1 MTDSDYSHH
10 IRWMREAIKVAESA
24 LEVPEVPVGCI
35 YVHDGEIIG
44 TGFNATNITLNGTR
58 HSELVGYDMIRQKY
72 GKKTRQIFRE
82 TDLYVTVEP
91 CIMCASF
98 LRQMEIRRVFFGC
111 GNERFGG
118 NGSILSINTDIPIEL
133 NDNGSIDRPYIAYP
147 GILNREAIILLRKFY
162 IKENKKSP
170 NANNK
175 KHRHLDL
182 QNFPKIEYNKYITRK
197 EFTDLFGENY
207 GWIYDSNDLIE
218 FDNNGKIGNE
228 LTERGAKKRKLEVED

>member
-1 MTDSDYSHH
+1 MTDCAYSHH
-10 IRWMREAIKVAESA
+10 IKWMREAIKVAESA

-35 YVHDGEIIG
+35 YVHDGKIIG
-44 TGFNATNITLNGTR
+44 KGFNATNITLNGTR

-72 GKKTRQIFRE
+72 GEKTKQIFRE

-98 LRQMEIRRVFFGC
+98 LRQMGIRKVFFGC

-118 NGSILSINTDIPIEL
+118 NGSILSINTDIPNKVGENIH
-133 NDNGSIDRPYIAYP
+133 IDTPYIAYP
-147 GILNREAIILLRKFY
+147 GILNREAIVLLRKFY

-175 KHRHLDL
+175 KHRRLDL
-182 QNFPKIEYNKYITRK
+182 QNFPMIEYSKYITRK
-197 EFTDLFGENY
+197 QFTNLFCEEN
-207 GWIYDSNDLIE
+207 GWIYDNNE
-218 FDNNGKIGNE
+218 FIDFDDNNRITNVN
-228 LTERGAKKRKLEVED
+228 TERDSKKRKLDS

>member
-1 MTDSDYSHH
+1 
-10 IRWMREAIKVAESA
+10 MREAIKVAESA

-35 YVHDGEIIG
+35 YVHDGKIIG
-44 TGFNATNITLNGTR
+44 KGFNATNITLNGTR

-72 GKKTRQIFRE
+72 GEKTKQIFRE

-98 LRQMEIRRVFFGC
+98 LRQMGIRKVFFGC

-118 NGSILSINTDIPIEL
+118 NGSILSINTDIPNKVGENIH
-133 NDNGSIDRPYIAYP
+133 IDTPYIAYP
-147 GILNREAIILLRKFY
+147 GILNREAIVLLRKFY

-175 KHRHLDL
+175 KHRRLDL
-182 QNFPKIEYNKYITRK
+182 QNFPMIEYSKYITRK
-197 EFTDLFGENY
+197 QFTNLFCEEN
-207 GWIYDSNDLIE
+207 GWIYDNNE
-218 FDNNGKIGNE
+218 FIDFDDNNRITNVN
-228 LTERGAKKRKLEVED
+228 TERDSKKRKLDS

>member
-1 MTDSDYSHH
+1 
-10 IRWMREAIKVAESA
+10 MREAIKVAESA

-35 YVHDGEIIG
+35 YVHDGKIIG
-44 TGFNATNITLNGTR
+44 KGFNATNITLNGTR

-72 GKKTRQIFRE
+72 REKTKQIFRE

-98 LRQMEIRRVFFGC
+98 LRQMGIRKVFFGC

-118 NGSILSINTDIPIEL
+118 NGSILSINTDIPNKVGENIH
-133 NDNGSIDRPYIAYP
+133 IDTPYIAYP
-147 GILNREAIILLRKFY
+147 GILNREAIVLLRKFY

-175 KHRHLDL
+175 KHRRLDL
-182 QNFPKIEYNKYITRK
+182 QNFPMIEYSKYITRK
-197 EFTDLFGENY
+197 QFTNLFCEEN
-207 GWIYDSNDLIE
+207 GWIYDNNE
-218 FDNNGKIGNE
+218 FIDFDDNNRITNVN
-228 LTERGAKKRKLEVED
+228 TERDSKKRKLDS